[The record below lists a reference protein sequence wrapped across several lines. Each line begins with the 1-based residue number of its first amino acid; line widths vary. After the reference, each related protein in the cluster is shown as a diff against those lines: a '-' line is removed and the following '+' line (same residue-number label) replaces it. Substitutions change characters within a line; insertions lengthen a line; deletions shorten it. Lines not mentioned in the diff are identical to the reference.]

1 MLNENLNQ
9 EPLYPIVH
17 LKNGDIE
24 ITFTHGTQYSEE
36 YYSFVNGQNTT
47 QVVLTWLAFREA
59 FVKTILTFIKK
70 ILMLMILDKV

>member
-1 MLNENLNQ
+1 M
-9 EPLYPIVH
+9 H

-24 ITFTHGTQYSEE
+24 IAFTHGTQYSEE

-47 QVVLTWLAFREA
+47 QGGTHLAAFREA
-59 FVKTILTFIKK
+59 FVKTIRDFYKK